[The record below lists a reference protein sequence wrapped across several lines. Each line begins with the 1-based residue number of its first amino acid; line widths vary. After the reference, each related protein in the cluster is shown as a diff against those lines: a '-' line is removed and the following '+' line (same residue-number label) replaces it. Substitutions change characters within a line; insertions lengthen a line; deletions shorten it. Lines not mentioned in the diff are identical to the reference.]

1 MTKAPET
8 NYQKVRDFTEAMEQ
22 PVDIPAS
29 DSRLISQYAL
39 RKILIRE
46 EADEAMEAFDA
57 ILRSGPT
64 KDNVAHLTKEL
75 ADILYVVYGAAV
87 TFGLPLEEVFD
98 RVHTSNLSKLVDGKP
113 LKREDGKVL
122 KGPNYQPPKLDDL
135 FNG

>member
-1 MTKAPET
+1 MNSYKT
-8 NYQKVRDFTEAMEQ
+8 NYLKVKEFTQAMGQ
-22 PVDIPAS
+22 PVNIPTS

-39 RKILIRE
+39 RKVLILE
-46 EADEAMEAFDA
+46 EAAEAMGAFDA

-87 TFGLPLEEVFD
+87 TFGLPLEEVFN
-98 RVHTSNLSKLVDGKP
+98 RVHISNMSKLVDGKP
-113 LKREDGKVL
+113 LKRDDGKVL
-122 KGPNYQPPKLDDL
+122 KGPNYQPPQLDDL